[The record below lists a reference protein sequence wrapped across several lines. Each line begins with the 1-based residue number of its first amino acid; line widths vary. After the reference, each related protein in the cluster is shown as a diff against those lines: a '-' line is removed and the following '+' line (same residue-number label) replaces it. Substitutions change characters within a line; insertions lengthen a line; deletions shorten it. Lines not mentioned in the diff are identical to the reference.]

1 MKYRFYGDELQLI
14 RYQITW
20 TETDPVSEEETSA
33 THNAAS
39 TEERDEVLALHQGA
53 ECTVV
58 DNTGYE
64 WLDGMTFTQEQ
75 LSAGE
80 LDKAIELGETAYTA
94 YALASDPDA
103 QLLEMDYRISLL
115 ELGVS
120 ENDLLSL

>member
-1 MKYRFYGDELQLI
+1 MINYKVIENTVHLIKYSVTVLSGETTGRYLACSQNELE
-14 RYQITW
+14 QIMDIYPNASV
-20 TETDPVSEEETSA
+20 ESVDVS
-33 THNAAS
+33 
-39 TEERDEVLALHQGA
+39 
-53 ECTVV
+53 
-58 DNTGYE
+58 GYE

-80 LDKAIELGETAYTA
+80 LDKAIELGETAYTT
-94 YALASDPDA
+94 YALASDPDV